1 MNHPN
6 VVEIKRYHFKKLAL
20 VFEFCDMDLDGCM
33 KDHLKRTGDLLPVPK
48 VKMIMRDILKGLDYV
63 HSHGIMHRYLLFGEF
78 FIWKGNWN
86 DYFVFFE
93 GSSALLICECSS
105 GLCRFTFR
113 SL

>member
-33 KDHLKRTGDLLPVPK
+33 KDHLKRTGELLPVPK

-63 HSHGIMHRYLLFGEF
+63 HSHGIMHRYLLFGNF
-78 FIWKGNWN
+78 LYGRVIGMIISFSLRGPR
-86 DYFVFFE
+86 
-93 GSSALLICECSS
+93 
-105 GLCRFTFR
+105 LC
-113 SL
+113 